1 MAIQVG
7 GTSVINDSRVLQ
19 NISSVDATTAASI
32 TAAGVGGAGS
42 VWFPSSWTSP
52 NASYTSSTTW
62 TKPAAVTDA
71 HTVWFYMIG
80 GGGGGVA
87 ASGGREDGGVGGNA
101 VLVCASGASL
111 PSSVTFTIGSG
122 GSPGSGGLSTSITV
136 NGVAFSAA

>member
-80 GGGGGVA
+80 GGGGGG
-87 ASGGREDGGVGGNA
+87 SPSEGREDGGGGGNA

-111 PSSVTFTIGSG
+111 PSSAQRARRVSG
-122 GSPGSGGLSTSITV
+122 WQCRGGGPTS
-136 NGVAFSAA
+136 A